1 MDASLKNSSMHHL
14 PWNERNIEHLLG
26 LTGVGPG
33 CWRTRHGDAN
43 LNGRSYGGQ
52 LLAQAFMAGMM
63 DVPTDRVPT
72 MMQFLFLQGAMPQE
86 ALDLRVTPLQD
97 GKRFSSRHVRGSQGN
112 GRVILDA
119 QVTSALPLEAPSH
132 DSPSSAPAGERP
144 EDLVP
149 FHDVDPALLRGIQR
163 LGGYSED
170 HKPSI
175 EFRIP
180 DPQRQLP
187 SGSMDGKFR
196 FWMRPV
202 RALPD
207 DIRMHAAAFAYQSD
221 WWVNFSALG
230 LHLSKMGERR
240 LYIASLNHAIW
251 LHRPFRA
258 DQWLHVETV
267 SPVSALGRG
276 LSIGSVHDRDGHLL
290 ATVTQE
296 CLMAYAD

>member
-1 MDASLKNSSMHHL
+1 MDASLNNSSLHHL
-14 PWNERNIEHLLG
+14 PWNEHNIEHLVALSDI
-26 LTGVGPG
+26 GPG

-63 DVPTDRVPT
+63 DVSADRVPT

-86 ALDLRVTPLQD
+86 PLDLRVTALQE

-119 QVTSALPLEAPSH
+119 QVTCALQLEAPSH
-132 DSPSSAPAGERP
+132 GSSSSAPVGERP
-144 EDLVP
+144 EDLAQL
-149 FHDVDPALLRGIQR
+149 HDVDPALLRGLQR

-180 DPQRQLP
+180 DPERQF
-187 SGSMDGKFR
+187 SAATMDRKFR
-196 FWMRPV
+196 FWIRPT
-202 RALPD
+202 RSLPD
-207 DIRMHAAAFAYQSD
+207 DSRIHAAAFAYQSD
-221 WWVNFSALG
+221 WWMNFSALG
-230 LHLSKMGERR
+230 LHLREMGGRR

-251 LHRPFRA
+251 LHRPFRG

-267 SPVSALGRG
+267 SPVSDSGRG
-276 LSIGSVHDRDGHLL
+276 LSIGSVHDREGHSL

-296 CLMAYAD
+296 CLMAYAG